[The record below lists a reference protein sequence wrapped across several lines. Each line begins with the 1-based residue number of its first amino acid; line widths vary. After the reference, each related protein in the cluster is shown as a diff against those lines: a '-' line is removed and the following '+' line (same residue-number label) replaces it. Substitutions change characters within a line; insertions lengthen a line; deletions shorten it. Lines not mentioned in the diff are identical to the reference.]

1 MTKINLDDAILE
13 IIIINILVRGWV
25 DKLVDSRP
33 T

>member
-1 MTKINLDDAILE
+1 MTKINLDDVIFK

-25 DKLVDSRP
+25 DRLVDSRP

>member
-1 MTKINLDDAILE
+1 MTKINLDDAILQ